1 MLPMLLALA
10 AALPQQAPAT
20 PKSTTPTTIALVGC
34 VSGKPQA
41 SGEFTFVDSKSG
53 SEYRLS
59 GKGVR
64 KFAGQRVE
72 LIGGAP
78 RKGLSIRGGLWPSPN
93 VAAQGGAI
101 DPAQASVA
109 AQPGGGSIG
118 TGTPMQEFNVKQV
131 RAVQGSCG

>member
-1 MLPMLLALA
+1 M
-10 AALPQQAPAT
+10 
-20 PKSTTPTTIALVGC
+20 
-34 VSGKPQA
+34 
-41 SGEFTFVDSKSG
+41 DSKSG

-93 VAAQGGAI
+93 IAAQGGAV
-101 DPAQASVA
+101 DSTQAAIA
-109 AQPGGGSIG
+109 AQPGGGALG
-118 TGTPMQEFNVKQV
+118 TGTPLPEFNVKQV
-131 RAVQGSCG
+131 RGVTGSCG